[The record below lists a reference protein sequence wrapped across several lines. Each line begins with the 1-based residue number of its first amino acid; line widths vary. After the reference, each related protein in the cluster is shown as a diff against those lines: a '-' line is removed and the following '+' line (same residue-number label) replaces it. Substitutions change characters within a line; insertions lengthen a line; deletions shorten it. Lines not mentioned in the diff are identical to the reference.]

1 MDLDAEVF
9 LTSRSR
15 APSIIDVTTQND
27 HVFAQLP
34 DIIQE
39 AAISTEFSSPNLVIN
54 RVHESH
60 NVESKFMTK
69 PQFFITRRDSGISMP
84 DLDIKD
90 PKFLAKY
97 GSDLSANFA
106 DIKTSGPNA
115 FLRKEN
121 KSNGAIYSLCTC
133 ATGYIWVSVRYLREA
148 ANINEYSDLEIQIGT
163 FALKARAITTVEILT
178 QYLPHR
184 TLSPLNGS
192 LALLCSTV
200 LGKYLQS
207 RMLGHQYEFA
217 TENAIRTS
225 RYELAYMS
233 IVDPVRF
240 GGDLDLLLK
249 EVCNNAPMPPTSVV
263 SLISRSM
270 VMNRWKDWKEKEI
283 LRKRYTLPGKL
294 ARRTQYV

>member
-106 DIKTSGPNA
+106 DIKTSG
-115 FLRKEN
+115 
-121 KSNGAIYSLCTC
+121 
-133 ATGYIWVSVRYLREA
+133 
-148 ANINEYSDLEIQIGT
+148 
-163 FALKARAITTVEILT
+163 
-178 QYLPHR
+178 
-184 TLSPLNGS
+184 
-192 LALLCSTV
+192 
-200 LGKYLQS
+200 
-207 RMLGHQYEFA
+207 
-217 TENAIRTS
+217 
-225 RYELAYMS
+225 
-233 IVDPVRF
+233 
-240 GGDLDLLLK
+240 
-249 EVCNNAPMPPTSVV
+249 
-263 SLISRSM
+263 
-270 VMNRWKDWKEKEI
+270 
-283 LRKRYTLPGKL
+283 
-294 ARRTQYV
+294 TQYV